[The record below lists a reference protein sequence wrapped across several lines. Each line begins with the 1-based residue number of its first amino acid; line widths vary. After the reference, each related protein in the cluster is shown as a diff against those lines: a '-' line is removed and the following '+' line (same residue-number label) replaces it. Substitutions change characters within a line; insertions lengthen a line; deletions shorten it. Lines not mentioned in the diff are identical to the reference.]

1 MSDKKLILLKTKIDD
16 EEIEY
21 TGRFLG
27 FIKEDEFNALCQS
40 TPEVSTKLESKATQ
54 DLIEVSKK
62 FDNMTGYRLVMTVK
76 KVGDKSVLKKTL
88 FVSEDLDIITEVKPA
103 LGTDPGQVRL
113 QSNNGT
119 NDIIVQET
127 A

>member
-40 TPEVSTKLESKATQ
+40 TSEVSTKLESKATQ

-103 LGTDPGQVRL
+103 LGTDPGQVRI
-113 QSNNGT
+113 QANNGT
-119 NDIIVQET
+119 NDITVQET
-127 A
+127 E